1 MENAVTKKEKFS
13 YGMYFMG
20 QNVFYGLIGYMTTYF
35 TDVGIT
41 AALVAVVALITKVWD
56 AINDPIFGMI
66 MDKVH
71 FKKGKFLPW
80 LRISVIA
87 IPVSTILLFVIPTG
101 IPLVAKLIWA
111 TLAYMLWD
119 TAYTLC
125 DVPIFG
131 IVTTM
136 TLDQKERVSLNSIGR
151 IFAIFA
157 GIVTGILLPLVRQSL
172 GGWATTVIV
181 LSILSAAMMIPMC
194 LFAKERVI
202 EREKARDGGAE
213 ENYTLRDMV
222 ECLRSNKYLLIFF
235 AAPLISSLLNVGA
248 TWGLYI
254 ARYCLGGEEIASFV
268 SMAVIVPTLIGAAI
282 AVQLCKKYDKFKIFY
297 FSYMFALILGIVR
310 YIAGY
315 ENMMVYVI
323 LNALGGFAY
332 GIQADNT
339 MYVQYKT
346 GKRAEAAVAS
356 LSSFVSKAAQGVAGA
371 IPGYMLAA
379 TGFIGGAAQ
388 QPQSVEG
395 GIIFCSIMLPLILCA
410 AAGLV
415 FGTLYPLGKKEVDEI
430 TLAIEQGVSTK

>member
-136 TLDQKERVSLNSIGR
+136 TLDQKERV
-151 IFAIFA
+151 
-157 GIVTGILLPLVRQSL
+157 
-172 GGWATTVIV
+172 
-181 LSILSAAMMIPMC
+181 
-194 LFAKERVI
+194 I

-248 TWGLYI
+248 T
-254 ARYCLGGEEIASFV
+254 
-268 SMAVIVPTLIGAAI
+268 
-282 AVQLCKKYDKFKIFY
+282 
-297 FSYMFALILGIVR
+297 
-310 YIAGY
+310 
-315 ENMMVYVI
+315 
-323 LNALGGFAY
+323 
-332 GIQADNT
+332 
-339 MYVQYKT
+339 
-346 GKRAEAAVAS
+346 
-356 LSSFVSKAAQGVAGA
+356 
-371 IPGYMLAA
+371 
-379 TGFIGGAAQ
+379 
-388 QPQSVEG
+388 
-395 GIIFCSIMLPLILCA
+395 
-410 AAGLV
+410 
-415 FGTLYPLGKKEVDEI
+415 
-430 TLAIEQGVSTK
+430 

>member
-1 MENAVTKKEKFS
+1 MENTVTKREKFS

-80 LRISVIA
+80 LRMSVIA

-235 AAPLISSLLNVGA
+235 AAPLINSLLNIGA

-282 AVQLCKKYDKFKIFY
+282 AVQLCKKYDKF
-297 FSYMFALILGIVR
+297 R
-310 YIAGY
+310 
-315 ENMMVYVI
+315 
-323 LNALGGFAY
+323 
-332 GIQADNT
+332 
-339 MYVQYKT
+339 
-346 GKRAEAAVAS
+346 
-356 LSSFVSKAAQGVAGA
+356 FV
-371 IPGYMLAA
+371 
-379 TGFIGGAAQ
+379 
-388 QPQSVEG
+388 
-395 GIIFCSIMLPLILCA
+395 
-410 AAGLV
+410 
-415 FGTLYPLGKKEVDEI
+415 
-430 TLAIEQGVSTK
+430 

>member
-1 MENAVTKKEKFS
+1 MERPIFQHTERKDNIMENAVTKKEKFS

-136 TLDQKERVSLNSIGR
+136 TLDQKERVSLNSIG
-151 IFAIFA
+151 
-157 GIVTGILLPLVRQSL
+157 
-172 GGWATTVIV
+172 
-181 LSILSAAMMIPMC
+181 
-194 LFAKERVI
+194 
-202 EREKARDGGAE
+202 
-213 ENYTLRDMV
+213 
-222 ECLRSNKYLLIFF
+222 
-235 AAPLISSLLNVGA
+235 
-248 TWGLYI
+248 
-254 ARYCLGGEEIASFV
+254 
-268 SMAVIVPTLIGAAI
+268 
-282 AVQLCKKYDKFKIFY
+282 
-297 FSYMFALILGIVR
+297 
-310 YIAGY
+310 
-315 ENMMVYVI
+315 
-323 LNALGGFAY
+323 
-332 GIQADNT
+332 
-339 MYVQYKT
+339 
-346 GKRAEAAVAS
+346 
-356 LSSFVSKAAQGVAGA
+356 
-371 IPGYMLAA
+371 
-379 TGFIGGAAQ
+379 
-388 QPQSVEG
+388 
-395 GIIFCSIMLPLILCA
+395 
-410 AAGLV
+410 
-415 FGTLYPLGKKEVDEI
+415 
-430 TLAIEQGVSTK
+430 

>member
-101 IPLVAKLIWA
+101 IPLVAKLIWRP
-111 TLAYMLWD
+111 L
-119 TAYTLC
+119 
-125 DVPIFG
+125 PICCGIRPIRFAMCRFFG

-181 LSILSAAMMIPMC
+181 LSILSAA
-194 LFAKERVI
+194 
-202 EREKARDGGAE
+202 
-213 ENYTLRDMV
+213 
-222 ECLRSNKYLLIFF
+222 
-235 AAPLISSLLNVGA
+235 
-248 TWGLYI
+248 
-254 ARYCLGGEEIASFV
+254 
-268 SMAVIVPTLIGAAI
+268 
-282 AVQLCKKYDKFKIFY
+282 
-297 FSYMFALILGIVR
+297 
-310 YIAGY
+310 
-315 ENMMVYVI
+315 
-323 LNALGGFAY
+323 
-332 GIQADNT
+332 
-339 MYVQYKT
+339 
-346 GKRAEAAVAS
+346 
-356 LSSFVSKAAQGVAGA
+356 
-371 IPGYMLAA
+371 
-379 TGFIGGAAQ
+379 
-388 QPQSVEG
+388 
-395 GIIFCSIMLPLILCA
+395 
-410 AAGLV
+410 
-415 FGTLYPLGKKEVDEI
+415 
-430 TLAIEQGVSTK
+430 